1 MQVAHSAAALLAAS
15 PLRPQPE
22 QVNVKEKY
30 LQNSSIGDFVTHSLR
45 TLLLDIRNHW
55 NVLLKTDQQLLHEG
69 IEQFLL
75 EIFLRLRLKLVAQR
89 PTPGLVGHSLAVGF
103 VRAVL
108 GKGLLTPILT
118 IIHSGEKANA
128 IQWNGLISEESAVLT
143 HILIIVSIACQ
154 LGTIQANIVNVSIL
168 GQLNSANS
176 QAFSTDVPTRNIC
189 MSPKLDQV
197 VNRKPKTKPE

>member
-108 GKGLLTPILT
+108 SKGLLTPILMVSVD
-118 IIHSGEKANA
+118 IFYEVVQVDILIHSLLA
-128 IQWNGLISEESAVLT
+128 QVDRW
-143 HILIIVSIACQ
+143 VSRCQ
-154 LGTIQANIVNVSIL
+154 LLTAWGSFQLLKKNCKLLPKRLLSVKDELTSGPSLANLSID
-168 GQLNSANS
+168 GK
-176 QAFSTDVPTRNIC
+176 ST
-189 MSPKLDQV
+189 
-197 VNRKPKTKPE
+197 